1 LSICLPNEDFFFF
14 SRGLQPDVTD
24 EMAEADEAE
33 RMAEAMAAGK
43 ERRFVAHVVVPTQK
57 EIEESML
64 RRKKAELM
72 QMLAIEDDE
81 DEEMAGEAKAEP
93 ESKSEAKN
101 GSG

>member
-1 LSICLPNEDFFFF
+1 MQTLDSNTICSF
-14 SRGLQPDVTD
+14 RGLQPDVTD

-57 EIEESML
+57 DIEESML

-72 QMLAIEDDE
+72 QMLALDDDDD
-81 DEEMAGEAKAEP
+81 DEEMVEEAKTEVV
-93 ESKSEAKN
+93 SKSETKN
-101 GSG
+101 GEQ